1 MSKIVKPDLTYQWA
15 SAAGGGS
22 VAPSSSKIQTGHIVE
37 KPNYEYMN
45 WLQNRQDKSI
55 AYTFQMGVPEW
66 DALVEYQ
73 YHANY
78 KSYVQRNG
86 LVYKALQ
93 VGTNKDPATE
103 AAYWALAFD
112 NSSSAATVQTNLN
125 THITNYGTLAS
136 LSNVATARTNLDV
149 FSKGESNTNFAA
161 LAGLSSQVF
170 SAADGTTTYQVVN
183 KGQLDTKADLAGLYT
198 QVFSAANGTTAYQ
211 VVNKS
216 QLDTKAALAGSSG
229 QLFSAANGTTGYE
242 VVNKSQLDTK
252 APVAGNSGQ
261 EFAVATATT
270 GNSAVNKTQFDAKT
284 GIATDTVSG
293 IVEKATQAETNNGTT
308 DKFPDAALIKAATFT
323 PKAFVVFTADA
334 STATIDSSY
343 NVATVVRNSTGQYT
357 VTFSNTL
364 PSTPCV
370 SVDVI
375 DTSTTGGYG
384 GSAIAY
390 KIARCKTAS
399 TTTLTITVR
408 SISVDGNGVGTV
420 SYADTNTVSITVL

>member
-22 VAPSSSKIQTGHIVE
+22 VAPNSTKIQTGHIVE

-66 DALVEYQ
+66 DSLVEYQ

-112 NSSSAATVQTNLN
+112 NYGSAATVQTNLT

-136 LSNVATARTNLDV
+136 LSNAATARSNLGVYSTGQVD
-149 FSKGESNTNFAA
+149 SA
-161 LAGLSSQVF
+161 LAL
-170 SAADGTTTYQVVN
+170 
-183 KGQLDTKADLAGLYT
+183 KAL
-198 QVFSAANGTTAYQ
+198 
-211 VVNKS
+211 
-216 QLDTKAALAGSSG
+216 LAGSSS
-229 QLFSAANGTTGYE
+229 QLFSAANGTAGYE
-242 VVNKSQLDTK
+242 VVNFSQLATK
-252 APVAGNSGQ
+252 APVAGNSVQ

-284 GIATDTVSG
+284 GQATDTVAG
-293 IVEKATQAETNNGTT
+293 IVEKSLLAELVAGTA
-308 DKFPDAALIKAATFT
+308 DKFPDSFQLITGLTKTLNTNGHIKLPDFLGGLILQWGEGSTDPADNSEPTQGISFSPAFT
-323 PKAFVVFTADA
+323 TVFQVYA
-334 STATIDSSY
+334 STSVASANDYCDMWYQTY
-343 NVATVVRNSTGQYT
+343 N
-357 VTFSNTL
+357 
-364 PSTPCV
+364 
-370 SVDVI
+370 I
-375 DTSTTGGYG
+375 STTGFNLKRQV
-384 GSAIAY
+384 SAA
-390 KIARCKTAS
+390 AAN
-399 TTTLTITVR
+399 
-408 SISVDGNGVGTV
+408 SVVTQPRWFAIGK
-420 SYADTNTVSITVL
+420 

>member
-22 VAPSSSKIQTGHIVE
+22 VAPNSTKIQTGHIVE

-45 WLQNRQDKSI
+45 WLQNRQDTSI

-86 LVYKALQ
+86 LIYKALQ

-103 AAYWALAFD
+103 AAYWALALD
-112 NSSSAATVQTNLN
+112 NYGSAATVQTNLN

-136 LSNVATARTNLDV
+136 LSNAATARSNLGVYSTTQVD
-149 FSKGESNTNFAA
+149 SA
-161 LAGLSSQVF
+161 LAL
-170 SAADGTTTYQVVN
+170 
-183 KGQLDTKADLAGLYT
+183 KAL
-198 QVFSAANGTTAYQ
+198 
-211 VVNKS
+211 
-216 QLDTKAALAGSSG
+216 LAGSSS
-229 QLFSAANGTTGYE
+229 QLFSAANGTAGYE
-242 VVNKSQLDTK
+242 VVNKSQLDTGLATK
-252 APVAGNSGQ
+252 APVAGNAAQ

-284 GIATDTVSG
+284 GQATDTVAG

-308 DKFPDAALIKAATFT
+308 DKFPDAALIKAATWT
-323 PKAFVVFTADA
+323 AKAFVVFTADA
-334 STATIDSSY
+334 STATISSSY
-343 NVATVVRNSTGQYT
+343 NVASVVRNATGQYT

-364 PSTPCV
+364 PNPPCV
-370 SVDVI
+370 SVDVV
-375 DTSTTGGYG
+375 DTSTTGGFG
-384 GSAIAY
+384 GSAVAY
-390 KIARCKTAS
+390 KVARCKTAS
-399 TTTLTITVR
+399 TTTLTLTVR
-408 SISVDGNGVGTV
+408 TISVDGNGVGV
-420 SYADTNTVSITVL
+420 VAYADTNTVSVTVL

>member
-1 MSKIVKPDLTYQWA
+1 MAKIVKPDLTYQWA

-22 VAPSSSKIQTGHIVE
+22 VAPNSTKIQTGHVVE

-45 WLQNRQDKSI
+45 WLQNRQDTSI

-112 NSSSAATVQTNLN
+112 NYGSAATVQSNLN

-149 FSKGESNTNFAA
+149 YSKGEGDAR
-161 LAGLSSQVF
+161 
-170 SAADGTTTYQVVN
+170 Y
-183 KGQLDTKADLAGLYT
+183 
-198 QVFSAANGTTAYQ
+198 
-211 VVNKS
+211 
-216 QLDTKAALAGSSG
+216 AALAGSST

-242 VVNKSQLDTK
+242 VVNYQQLITK

-270 GNSAVNKTQFDAKT
+270 GNSAVNKTQAEGLASGAVISAMPT
-284 GIATDTVSG
+284 GAMIMWPTSTAPTGFVEAAGQSTAPYPSLIPIYGSNLPDMRGEFVRGWDNSRGVDSGRVLVSSQADELKAHTHDYFLWAPGGGGYWDGMTNDG
-293 IVEKATQAETNNGTT
+293 IVDNRPAAPTTSTGGSETR
-308 DKFPDAALIKAATFT
+308 PR
-323 PKAFVVFTADA
+323 
-334 STATIDSSY
+334 
-343 NVATVVRNSTGQYT
+343 NVAMMY
-357 VTFSNTL
+357 
-364 PSTPCV
+364 
-370 SVDVI
+370 I
-375 DTSTTGGYG
+375 
-384 GSAIAY
+384 I
-390 KIARCKTAS
+390 KI
-399 TTTLTITVR
+399 
-408 SISVDGNGVGTV
+408 
-420 SYADTNTVSITVL
+420 

>member
-1 MSKIVKPDLTYQWA
+1 MAKIVKPDLTYQWA

-22 VAPSSSKIQTGHIVE
+22 VAPNSTKIQTGHIVE

-45 WLQNRQDKSI
+45 WLQNRQDTSI

-112 NSSSAATVQTNLN
+112 NYGSAATVQSNLN

-136 LSNVATARTNLDV
+136 LSNVATARTNLAV
-149 FSKGESNTNFAA
+149 YSKGEGDARYAA
-161 LAGLSSQVF
+161 LGGLNSQLFLV
-170 SAADGTTTYQVVN
+170 
-183 KGQLDTKADLAGLYT
+183 
-198 QVFSAANGTTAYQ
+198 ANGTTGYEA
-211 VVNKS
+211 VNKS

-252 APVAGNSGQ
+252 APTAGNAAQ

-270 GNSAVNKTQFDAKT
+270 GNNAVNLTQL
-284 GIATDTVSG
+284 
-293 IVEKATQAETNNGTT
+293 N
-308 DKFPDAALIKAATFT
+308 AATAVQSGAVVRSVYAEATGVALSST
-323 PKAFVVFTADA
+323 PADIVAATISCAAGVAIKFRITAKIPFSVNSNNDPN
-334 STATIDSSY
+334 ATFILSNVTNGVDIDSSY
-343 NVATVVRNSTGQYT
+343 HWDRDMANAGMTGI
-357 VTFSNTL
+357 
-364 PSTPCV
+364 
-370 SVDVI
+370 SVLQREI
-375 DTSTTGGYG
+375 
-384 GSAIAY
+384 
-390 KIARCKTAS
+390 
-399 TTTLTITVR
+399 TLTP
-408 SISVDGNGVGTV
+408 VGTTV
-420 SYADTNTVSITVL
+420 QFKAYGSTSVAGTAGNTYSGVAGYCTLIVEVIKI

>member
-1 MSKIVKPDLTYQWA
+1 MAKIVKPDLTYQWA

-22 VAPSSSKIQTGHIVE
+22 VAPSSGKIQTGHIVE

-112 NSSSAATVQTNLN
+112 NYGSAATVQTNLT

-136 LSNVATARTNLDV
+136 LSNAATARSNLGVYSTTQVD
-149 FSKGESNTNFAA
+149 SA
-161 LAGLSSQVF
+161 LAL
-170 SAADGTTTYQVVN
+170 
-183 KGQLDTKADLAGLYT
+183 KAL
-198 QVFSAANGTTAYQ
+198 
-211 VVNKS
+211 
-216 QLDTKAALAGSSG
+216 LAGSSS
-229 QLFSAANGTTGYE
+229 QLFSAANGTAGYE
-242 VVNKSQLDTK
+242 VVNKSQLDTGLATK
-252 APVAGNSGQ
+252 APVAGNAAQ

-284 GIATDTVSG
+284 GQATETTAGIAEICTDAELLAGTSDTVVATPLKLRLGFAVSIATRGYVAFPTWLGGVVIQWGKETTVTSNTVINLPYAG
-293 IVEKATQAETNNGTT
+293 MANCYAVVGTADQAVVVGDIEYVGFSSVNATN
-308 DKFPDAALIKAATFT
+308 
-323 PKAFVVFTADA
+323 FTAN
-334 STATIDSSY
+334 TCY
-343 NVATVVRNSTGQYT
+343 FPQVGGTVVPGGN
-357 VTFSNTL
+357 TFWWL
-364 PSTPCV
+364 
-370 SVDVI
+370 
-375 DTSTTGGYG
+375 
-384 GSAIAY
+384 AIG
-390 KIARCKTAS
+390 K
-399 TTTLTITVR
+399 
-408 SISVDGNGVGTV
+408 
-420 SYADTNTVSITVL
+420 